1 MARKLKINPVIPECV
16 ADLKGYPLYI
26 IVAYWGLRNNKTL
39 TTTDVSRNFLITQ
52 QQSYDVLTYIYQEAQ
67 NEHKRRISAFRILD
81 IDKGILRTPK
91 KEIAYA
97 SYDNIP
103 TVTMKSTRCEIQD
116 SFTELRRWMC
126 SRKTGDRVEVFL
138 NV

>member
-1 MARKLKINPVIPECV
+1 M

-67 NEHKRRISAFRILD
+67 KQITATKRTLFNEHKEELVRSGFLILT
-81 IDKGILRTPK
+81 K
-91 KEIAYA
+91 AYCA
-97 SYDNIP
+97 PQKRDCICSYDNIP

-126 SRKTGDRVEVFL
+126 SRKTGDRVEVF
-138 NV
+138 

>member
-1 MARKLKINPVIPECV
+1 
-16 ADLKGYPLYI
+16 
-26 IVAYWGLRNNKTL
+26 
-39 TTTDVSRNFLITQ
+39 
-52 QQSYDVLTYIYQEAQ
+52 
-67 NEHKRRISAFRILD
+67 
-81 IDKGILRTPK
+81 
-91 KEIAYA
+91 
-97 SYDNIP
+97 NIP

>member
-1 MARKLKINPVIPECV
+1 
-16 ADLKGYPLYI
+16 
-26 IVAYWGLRNNKTL
+26 
-39 TTTDVSRNFLITQ
+39 ITQ

-67 NEHKRRISAFRILD
+67 KQITATKRTLFNEHKRRISAFRILD

-138 NV
+138 NA